1 MLLLDQSVIFPFN
14 RGDAMGTDRRDEHVR
29 LRLSA
34 QDLERVSA
42 IQEHLNSIGALSSL
56 GKVVSNAI
64 DAYYS
69 TLVAEGSVPPNL

>member
-1 MLLLDQSVIFPFN
+1 M
-14 RGDAMGTDRRDEHVR
+14 ADRRDELVR

-34 QDLERVSA
+34 EDLAKVSA
-42 IQEHLNSIGALSSL
+42 IQDHLDRIGSVSSL

-69 TLVAEGSVPPNL
+69 ILVAEGSVPPNA

>member
-1 MLLLDQSVIFPFN
+1 
-14 RGDAMGTDRRDEHVR
+14 MGTDRRDEHVR

-69 TLVAEGSVPPNL
+69 ILQAEGSVPPNL

>member
-1 MLLLDQSVIFPFN
+1 MCFLN
-14 RGDAMGTDRRDEHVR
+14 EAMGDDRREELVR

-34 QDLERVSA
+34 SDLEKVSA
-42 IQEHLNSIGALSSL
+42 IQEHLDSIGSLSTL

-69 TLVAEGSVPPNL
+69 ILVAEGSVPPNL

>member
-1 MLLLDQSVIFPFN
+1 M
-14 RGDAMGTDRRDEHVR
+14 GDDRREELVR

-34 QDLERVSA
+34 SDLEKVSA
-42 IQEHLNSIGALSSL
+42 IQEHLDSIGSLSTL

-69 TLVAEGSVPPNL
+69 ILVAEGSVPPNL